1 MLHTLHHPFQ
11 PAVSVDY
18 LHQLREEEELVQ
30 SNDLQF
36 SREQRQSDCLTIS
49 DISYSKTGW
58 KDTIYCRKINNKKR
72 SIYITVYTDLKI
84 IFGGFSKKLHHCSI
98 ISMTIKFHIIQ
109 LNVVTNGKHIG
120 NQPTTNQ
127 PRCRALG
134 DVQVEIV
141 QMQWL
146 INIGLVRLPPREWP
160 KFCHGTAKK
169 QLKKQH

>member
-1 MLHTLHHPFQ
+1 MF
-11 PAVSVDY
+11 DY
-18 LHQLREEEELVQ
+18 LTSVIPKLAERTLFTAE
-30 SNDLQF
+30 
-36 SREQRQSDCLTIS
+36 
-49 DISYSKTGW
+49 
-58 KDTIYCRKINNKKR
+58 KINNKKR

-141 QMQWL
+141 QMQ
-146 INIGLVRLPPREWP
+146 
-160 KFCHGTAKK
+160 
-169 QLKKQH
+169 